1 MMVEAY
7 LRRGRRRMEQLLLE
21 PGIRGLLLALF
32 YGGSGFLLTAA
43 SLGNSPQ
50 PIAMG
55 MICGFT
61 GWRAVL
67 ITLGAL
73 AGYPTFWGSRGLQGI
88 AWAASA
94 GLLALLLGRREESRN
109 QPLMI
114 PAIAAFLTA
123 ITGLCFRIFL
133 KERTPPLLYGL
144 GIGLTGLT
152 AMLFTQAVRCR
163 DPVTDWLIG
172 ALATLAL
179 AQIPLG
185 MVNPGCV
192 AAGVLAVSGAFPAA
206 ALAGLGLD
214 LAQVTKV
221 PMTAAVCLAWF
232 IRLIPFDKRWQHY
245 AAPGSGRW
253 R

>member
-73 AGYPTFWGSRGLQGI
+73 AGY
-88 AWAASA
+88 
-94 GLLALLLGRREESRN
+94 N
-109 QPLMI
+109 
-114 PAIAAFLTA
+114 
-123 ITGLCFRIFL
+123 
-133 KERTPPLLYGL
+133 
-144 GIGLTGLT
+144 
-152 AMLFTQAVRCR
+152 AVM
-163 DPVTDWLIG
+163 DT
-172 ALATLAL
+172 
-179 AQIPLG
+179 
-185 MVNPGCV
+185 
-192 AAGVLAVSGAFPAA
+192 
-206 ALAGLGLD
+206 LGLPPED
-214 LAQVTKV
+214 YA
-221 PMTAAVCLAWF
+221 PRRGCWRCF
-232 IRLIPFDKRWQHY
+232 WDGRKR
-245 AAPGSGRW
+245 AGTNR
-253 R
+253 

>member
-94 GLLALLLGRREESRN
+94 GLLALLG
-109 QPLMI
+109 I
-114 PAIAAFLTA
+114 WAAFL
-123 ITGLCFRIFL
+123 
-133 KERTPPLLYGL
+133 
-144 GIGLTGLT
+144 
-152 AMLFTQAVRCR
+152 LFTFRPPELAIFI
-163 DPVTDWLIG
+163 DPVTGTRGIG
-172 ALATLAL
+172 
-179 AQIPLG
+179 
-185 MVNPGCV
+185 
-192 AAGVLAVSGAFPAA
+192 
-206 ALAGLGLD
+206 
-214 LAQVTKV
+214 
-221 PMTAAVCLAWF
+221 
-232 IRLIPFDKRWQHY
+232 
-245 AAPGSGRW
+245 
-253 R
+253 